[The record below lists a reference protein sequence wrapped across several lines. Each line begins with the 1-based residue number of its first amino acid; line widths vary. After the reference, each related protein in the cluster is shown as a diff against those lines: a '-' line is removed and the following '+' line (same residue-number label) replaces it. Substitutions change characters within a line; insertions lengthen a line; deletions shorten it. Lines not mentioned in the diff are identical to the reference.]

1 MGIENSKSE
10 KGRYKLLSIIG
21 ARPQIIK
28 SAAISRA
35 IRNHF
40 GNYFEEIILHT
51 GQHYDQNMSDVFFIE
66 MEIPQPNYNLSVG
79 SGSHGLQ
86 TAKMI
91 QGIEEVL
98 VQTKPDAVIVYGDTN
113 STMAGAIA
121 ASKLKIPVVHIE
133 AGLRSF
139 NKSMPEEI
147 NRIVCDHTSTM
158 LFTPTRTGLK
168 NLEREGL
175 HCADGDDNI
184 EMEGQEFSL
193 DNPGVFHTGDVMF
206 DNTLFF
212 AELAEKK
219 NPLNQ
224 IKINP
229 LNKSAAGGSQSEN
242 ITLKENEYILATIHR
257 DSNTEDAYRM
267 KSIFNALLDISEQ
280 YKRIIVM
287 PLHPR
292 TAKVLE
298 ERLGETVYNKVKNS
312 NYIKVI
318 PGVSFFEMI
327 TLEKNAEII
336 ITDSGG
342 VQKESY
348 FLGKPCLIL
357 RPQTEWVEIVEKGAA
372 LLVDD
377 DYDDIV
383 KGYAKMLNKKID
395 FPPIFGDG
403 RAAENI
409 LGILKNSME
418 HKLIM
423 TSILG

>member
-1 MGIENSKSE
+1 MGIVNISNDK
-10 KGRYKLLSIIG
+10 KKYKLLSIIG

-35 IRNHF
+35 IRNHYS
-40 GNYFEEIILHT
+40 NCFEEIILHT

-79 SGSHGLQ
+79 SGSHGTQ

-91 QGIEEVL
+91 QGIEEVIL
-98 VQTKPDAVIVYGDTN
+98 ATQPDAVIVYGDTN
-113 STMAGAIA
+113 STMAGSIA
-121 ASKLKIPVVHIE
+121 ASKLKVPVVHIE

-147 NRIVCDHTSTM
+147 NRIVSDHTSTM
-158 LFTPTRTGLK
+158 LFSPTRTGIK
-168 NLEREGL
+168 NLEKEGL
-175 HCADGDDNI
+175 FCSDGGDNI
-184 EMEGQEFSL
+184 EMEGDEFSM

-212 AELAEKK
+212 AEIAAKK
-219 NPLNQ
+219 KPLSKFNVEQ
-224 IKINP
+224 I
-229 LNKSAAGGSQSEN
+229 NKTASAQNSN
-242 ITLKENEYILATIHR
+242 YILKENEYILATIHR
-257 DSNTEDAYRM
+257 DSNTENAYRL
-267 KSIFNALLDISEQ
+267 KSIFHALIDLSEKYQ
-280 YKRIIVM
+280 KIIIM

-298 ERLGETVYNKVKNS
+298 ERLGEAMYKLVLNS
-312 NYIKVI
+312 NFIKII

-327 TLEKNAEII
+327 TLEKNAELI

-342 VQKESY
+342 VQKEAY
-348 FLGKPCLIL
+348 FLSKPSLIL

-377 DYDDIV
+377 DYDDII
-383 KGYAKMLNKKID
+383 KGYEKMRFKKID

-403 RAAENI
+403 KAAENI
-409 LGILKNSME
+409 LDILKKSME

-423 TSILG
+423 TSILR

>member
-1 MGIENSKSE
+1 MGSDNTTKE

-35 IRNHF
+35 IRNNYS
-40 GNYFEEIILHT
+40 NYFEEIILHT
-51 GQHYDQNMSDVFFIE
+51 GQHYDQNMSDIFFVE
-66 MEIPQPNYNLSVG
+66 MEIPQPHYNLSVG

-98 VQTKPDAVIVYGDTN
+98 ISTKPDAVIVYGDTN

-175 HCADGDDNI
+175 HCSDGGDNI
-184 EMEGQEFSL
+184 EMEGEEFSM

-219 NPLNQ
+219 NPLSKFKLKQ
-224 IKINP
+224 
-229 LNKSAAGGSQSEN
+229 LNKPTSAEVN
-242 ITLKENEYILATIHR
+242 NVTLKPNEYILATIHR
-257 DSNTEDAYRM
+257 DSNTENAYRM
-267 KSIFNALLDISEQ
+267 KSIFHAIIDLSEQ
-280 YKRIIVM
+280 YEKIVVM

-298 ERLGETVYNKVKNS
+298 ERLGNELYQKVLNS
-312 NYIKVI
+312 KFIKVV

-327 TLEKNAEII
+327 TLEKNAELI

-342 VQKESY
+342 VQKEAY

-377 DYDDIV
+377 DYDDIL
-383 KGYAKMLNKKID
+383 KGYDKMRSRTIN

-403 RAAENI
+403 KAAENI
-409 LGILKNSME
+409 LEIIKNSME

-423 TSILG
+423 TGILG

>member
-1 MGIENSKSE
+1 MGSDNTTKE

-35 IRNHF
+35 IRDHYS
-40 GNYFEEIILHT
+40 NYFEEIILHT

-66 MEIPQPNYNLSVG
+66 MEIPQPHYNLSVG

-98 VQTKPDAVIVYGDTN
+98 VATKPDAVIVYGDTN

-175 HCADGDDNI
+175 HCSDGGDNI
-184 EMEGQEFSL
+184 EMEGEEFSM

-219 NPLNQ
+219 NPLSKFKLQ
-224 IKINP
+224 Q
-229 LNKSAAGGSQSEN
+229 LNKPTSAEKSNESLEP
-242 ITLKENEYILATIHR
+242 NEYVLATIHR

-267 KSIFNALLDISEQ
+267 KSIFNALIDLSEQ
-280 YKRIIVM
+280 YEKIIVM

-298 ERLGETVYNKVKNS
+298 ERLGDELYKKVLNS
-312 NYIKVI
+312 KFIKVV

-327 TLEKNAEII
+327 TLEKNAELI

-342 VQKESY
+342 VQKEAY

-377 DYDDIV
+377 DYDDIL
-383 KGYAKMLNKKID
+383 KGYAKMRGRQIN

-403 RAAENI
+403 KAAENI
-409 LGILKNSME
+409 LGIIKNSME

-423 TSILG
+423 TAILG

>member
-1 MGIENSKSE
+1 MGIVNISNDK
-10 KGRYKLLSIIG
+10 KKYKLLSIIG

-35 IRNHF
+35 IRNHYS
-40 GNYFEEIILHT
+40 NCFEEIILHT

-79 SGSHGLQ
+79 SGSHGTQ

-91 QGIEEVL
+91 QGIEEVIL
-98 VQTKPDAVIVYGDTN
+98 ATQPDAVIVYGDTN
-113 STMAGAIA
+113 STMAGSIA
-121 ASKLKIPVVHIE
+121 ASKLKVPVVHIE

-147 NRIVCDHTSTM
+147 NRIVSDHTSTM
-158 LFTPTRTGLK
+158 LFSPTRTGIK
-168 NLEREGL
+168 NLEKEGL
-175 HCADGDDNI
+175 FCSDGGDNI
-184 EMEGQEFSL
+184 EMEGDEFSM

-212 AELAEKK
+212 AEIAAKK
-219 NPLNQ
+219 NPLSKFNVEQ
-224 IKINP
+224 I
-229 LNKSAAGGSQSEN
+229 NKTASAQNSN
-242 ITLKENEYILATIHR
+242 YILKENEYILATIHR
-257 DSNTEDAYRM
+257 DSNTENAYRL
-267 KSIFNALLDISEQ
+267 KSIFHALIDLSEKYQ
-280 YKRIIVM
+280 KIIIM

-298 ERLGETVYNKVKNS
+298 ERLGEAMYKLVLNS
-312 NYIKVI
+312 NFIKII

-327 TLEKNAEII
+327 TLEKNAELI

-342 VQKESY
+342 VQKEAY
-348 FLGKPCLIL
+348 FLSKPSLIL

-377 DYDDIV
+377 DYDDII
-383 KGYAKMLNKKID
+383 KGYEKMRFKKID

-403 RAAENI
+403 KAAENI
-409 LGILKNSME
+409 LDILKKSME

-423 TSILG
+423 TSILR

>member
-1 MGIENSKSE
+1 MGIVNISNDK
-10 KGRYKLLSIIG
+10 KKYKLLSIIG

-35 IRNHF
+35 IRNHYS
-40 GNYFEEIILHT
+40 NCFEEIILHT

-79 SGSHGLQ
+79 SGSHGTQ

-91 QGIEEVL
+91 QGIEEVIL
-98 VQTKPDAVIVYGDTN
+98 ATQPDAVIVYGDTN
-113 STMAGAIA
+113 STMAGSIA
-121 ASKLKIPVVHIE
+121 ASKLKVPVVHIE

-147 NRIVCDHTSTM
+147 NRIVSDHTSTM
-158 LFTPTRTGLK
+158 LFSPTRTGIK
-168 NLEREGL
+168 NLEKEGL
-175 HCADGDDNI
+175 FCSDGGDNI
-184 EMEGQEFSL
+184 EMEGDEFSM

-212 AELAEKK
+212 AEIAAKK
-219 NPLNQ
+219 NPLSKFNVEQ
-224 IKINP
+224 I
-229 LNKSAAGGSQSEN
+229 NKTASAQNSN
-242 ITLKENEYILATIHR
+242 YILKENEYILATIHR
-257 DSNTEDAYRM
+257 DSNTENAYRL
-267 KSIFNALLDISEQ
+267 KSIFHALIDLSEKYQ
-280 YKRIIVM
+280 KIIIM

-298 ERLGETVYNKVKNS
+298 ERLGEAMYKLVLNS
-312 NYIKVI
+312 NFIKII

-327 TLEKNAEII
+327 TLEKNAELI

-342 VQKESY
+342 VQKEAY
-348 FLGKPCLIL
+348 FLSKPSLIL

-377 DYDDIV
+377 DHDDII
-383 KGYAKMLNKKID
+383 KGYEKMRFKKID

-403 RAAENI
+403 KAAENI
-409 LGILKNSME
+409 LDILKKSME

-423 TSILG
+423 TSILR

>member
-1 MGIENSKSE
+1 MGIVNISNDK
-10 KGRYKLLSIIG
+10 KKYKLLSIIG

-35 IRNHF
+35 IRNHYS
-40 GNYFEEIILHT
+40 NCFEEIILHT

-79 SGSHGLQ
+79 SGSHGTQ

-91 QGIEEVL
+91 QGIEEVIL
-98 VQTKPDAVIVYGDTN
+98 ATQPDAVIVYGDTN
-113 STMAGAIA
+113 STMAGSIA
-121 ASKLKIPVVHIE
+121 ASKLKVPVVHIE

-147 NRIVCDHTSTM
+147 NRIVSDHTSTM
-158 LFTPTRTGLK
+158 LFSPTRTGIK
-168 NLEREGL
+168 NLEKEGL
-175 HCADGDDNI
+175 FCSDGGDNI
-184 EMEGQEFSL
+184 EMEGDEFSM

-212 AELAEKK
+212 AEIAAKK
-219 NPLNQ
+219 NPLSKFNVEQ
-224 IKINP
+224 I
-229 LNKSAAGGSQSEN
+229 NKTASAQNSN
-242 ITLKENEYILATIHR
+242 YILKENEYILATIHR
-257 DSNTEDAYRM
+257 DSNTENAYRL
-267 KSIFNALLDISEQ
+267 KSIFHALIDLSEKYQ
-280 YKRIIVM
+280 KIIIM

-298 ERLGETVYNKVKNS
+298 ERLGEAMYKLVLNS
-312 NYIKVI
+312 NFIKII

-327 TLEKNAEII
+327 TLEKNAELI

-342 VQKESY
+342 VQKEAY
-348 FLGKPCLIL
+348 FLSKPSLIL

-377 DYDDIV
+377 DYDDII
-383 KGYAKMLNKKID
+383 KGYEKMRFKKID

-403 RAAENI
+403 KAAENI
-409 LGILKNSME
+409 LDILKKSME

-423 TSILG
+423 TSILK

>member
-1 MGIENSKSE
+1 MGSDNTTKE

-35 IRNHF
+35 IRNNYS
-40 GNYFEEIILHT
+40 NYFEEIILHT
-51 GQHYDQNMSDVFFIE
+51 GQHYDQNMSDIFFVE
-66 MEIPQPNYNLSVG
+66 MEIPQPHYNLSVG

-98 VQTKPDAVIVYGDTN
+98 ISTKPDAVIVYGDTN

-175 HCADGDDNI
+175 HCSDGGDNI
-184 EMEGQEFSL
+184 EMEGEEFSM

-219 NPLNQ
+219 NPLSKFKLKQ
-224 IKINP
+224 
-229 LNKSAAGGSQSEN
+229 LNKPTSAEVN
-242 ITLKENEYILATIHR
+242 NVTLKPNEYILATIHR
-257 DSNTEDAYRM
+257 DSNTENAYRM
-267 KSIFNALLDISEQ
+267 KSIFHAIIDLSEQ
-280 YKRIIVM
+280 YEKIVVM

-298 ERLGETVYNKVKNS
+298 ERLGNELYQKVLNS
-312 NYIKVI
+312 KFIKVV

-327 TLEKNAEII
+327 TLEKNAELI

-342 VQKESY
+342 VQKEAY

-383 KGYAKMLNKKID
+383 KGYEKMRSRTIN

-403 RAAENI
+403 KAAENI
-409 LGILKNSME
+409 LEIIKNSME

-423 TSILG
+423 TGILG

>member
-1 MGIENSKSE
+1 MESKKSNG
-10 KGRYKLLSIIG
+10 KYKLLSVIG

-28 SAAISRA
+28 AAAISRA
-35 IRNHF
+35 IRHQFSNC
-40 GNYFEEIILHT
+40 FEEIILHT
-51 GQHYDQNMSDVFFIE
+51 GQHYDQNMSEVFFEE
-66 MEIPQPNYNLSVG
+66 MDIPKPHFNLGVG

-86 TAKMI
+86 TARMI

-98 VQTKPDAVIVYGDTN
+98 VETKPDAVIVYGDTN
-113 STMAGAIA
+113 STMAGSIA
-121 ASKLKIPVVHIE
+121 ACKLKIPVVHIE

-168 NLEREGL
+168 NLAREGL
-175 HCADGDDNI
+175 LCADGDDNI
-184 EMEGQEFSL
+184 EMHNEMFSM

-212 AELAEKK
+212 AELADEKIPLKDFEINQLNYPEGKPVK
-219 NPLNQ
+219 NVPLE
-224 IKINP
+224 K
-229 LNKSAAGGSQSEN
+229 G
-242 ITLKENEYILATIHR
+242 EYILATIHR
-257 DSNTEDAYRM
+257 DSNTENSYRM
-267 KSIFNALLDISEQ
+267 QSIFKALVNLSETH
-280 YKRIIVM
+280 KRLIIM

-292 TAKVLE
+292 TEKVLR
-298 ERLGETVYNKVKNS
+298 ERLGEDLYSKVEKS
-312 NYIKVI
+312 EFIKVV

-327 TLEKNAEII
+327 TLEKNAELI

-377 DYDDIV
+377 DYDDII
-383 KGYAKMLNKKID
+383 KGYEKMKTRKIE

-403 RAAENI
+403 KAAESI
-409 LGILKNSME
+409 LEIIRNTME
-418 HKLIM
+418 HRLIM

>member
-1 MGIENSKSE
+1 MGSDNTTKE

-35 IRNHF
+35 IRDHYS
-40 GNYFEEIILHT
+40 NYFEEIILHT

-66 MEIPQPNYNLSVG
+66 MEIPQPHYNLSVG

-98 VQTKPDAVIVYGDTN
+98 VATKPDAVIVYGDTN

-175 HCADGDDNI
+175 HCSDGGDNI
-184 EMEGQEFSL
+184 EMEGEEFSM

-219 NPLNQ
+219 NPLSKFKLQ
-224 IKINP
+224 Q
-229 LNKSAAGGSQSEN
+229 LNKPTSAEKSNESLE
-242 ITLKENEYILATIHR
+242 TNEYVLATIHR

-267 KSIFNALLDISEQ
+267 KSIFNALIDLSEQ
-280 YKRIIVM
+280 YEKIIVM

-298 ERLGETVYNKVKNS
+298 ERLGDELYKKVLNS
-312 NYIKVI
+312 KFIKVV

-327 TLEKNAEII
+327 TLEKNAELI

-342 VQKESY
+342 VQKEAY

-377 DYDDIV
+377 DYDDIL
-383 KGYAKMLNKKID
+383 KGYAKMRGRQIN

-403 RAAENI
+403 KAAENI
-409 LGILKNSME
+409 LGIIKNSME

-423 TSILG
+423 TAILG

>member
-1 MGIENSKSE
+1 MGSDNTTKE

-35 IRNHF
+35 IRDHYS
-40 GNYFEEIILHT
+40 NYFEEIILHT

-66 MEIPQPNYNLSVG
+66 MEIPQPHYNLSVG

-98 VQTKPDAVIVYGDTN
+98 VATKPDAVIVYGDTN

-175 HCADGDDNI
+175 HCSDGGDNI
-184 EMEGQEFSL
+184 EMEGEEFSM

-219 NPLNQ
+219 NPLSKFKLQ
-224 IKINP
+224 Q
-229 LNKSAAGGSQSEN
+229 LNKPTSAEKSNES
-242 ITLKENEYILATIHR
+242 LKPNEYVLATIHR

-267 KSIFNALLDISEQ
+267 KSIFNALIDLSEQ
-280 YKRIIVM
+280 YEKIIVM

-298 ERLGETVYNKVKNS
+298 ERLGDELYKKVLNS
-312 NYIKVI
+312 KFIKVV

-327 TLEKNAEII
+327 TLEKNAELI

-342 VQKESY
+342 VQKEAY

-377 DYDDIV
+377 DYDDIL
-383 KGYAKMLNKKID
+383 KGYAKMRGRQIN

-403 RAAENI
+403 KAAENI
-409 LGILKNSME
+409 LGIIKNSME

-423 TSILG
+423 TAILG

>member
-1 MGIENSKSE
+1 MGSDNTTKE

-35 IRNHF
+35 IRDHYS
-40 GNYFEEIILHT
+40 NYFEEIILHT

-66 MEIPQPNYNLSVG
+66 MEIPQPHYNLSVG

-98 VQTKPDAVIVYGDTN
+98 VATKPDAVIVYGDTN

-175 HCADGDDNI
+175 HCSDGGDNI
-184 EMEGQEFSL
+184 EMEGEEFSM

-219 NPLNQ
+219 NPLSKFKLQ
-224 IKINP
+224 Q
-229 LNKSAAGGSQSEN
+229 LNKPTSAEKSNESLEP
-242 ITLKENEYILATIHR
+242 NEYVLATIHR

-267 KSIFNALLDISEQ
+267 KSIFNALIDLSEQ
-280 YKRIIVM
+280 YEKIIVM

-298 ERLGETVYNKVKNS
+298 ERLGDELYKKVLNS
-312 NYIKVI
+312 KFIKVV

-327 TLEKNAEII
+327 TLEKNAELI

-342 VQKESY
+342 VQKEAY

-377 DYDDIV
+377 DYVDII
-383 KGYAKMLNKKID
+383 KGYDKMRGRQIN

-403 RAAENI
+403 KAAENI
-409 LGILKNSME
+409 LGIIKNSME

-423 TSILG
+423 TAILG

>member
-1 MGIENSKSE
+1 MEPGKSKE
-10 KGRYKLLSIIG
+10 KYKLLSIIG

-35 IRNHF
+35 IRNRF
-40 GNYFEEIILHT
+40 NQNFEEIILHT
-51 GQHYDQNMSDVFFIE
+51 GQHYDQNMSEVFFRE
-66 MEIPQPNYNLSVG
+66 MNIPEPHYNLNVG
-79 SGSHGLQ
+79 SGSHGVQ

-91 QGIEEVL
+91 QGIEDVL
-98 VQTKPDAVIVYGDTN
+98 QKTKPDAVIVYGDTN

-147 NRIVCDHTSTM
+147 NRIVCDHTSTI
-158 LFTPTRTGLK
+158 LFSPTRTGVK
-168 NLEREGL
+168 NLAREGL
-175 HCADGDDNI
+175 FCSDGNDNI
-184 EMEGQEFSL
+184 EMDSVEFSM

-206 DNTLFF
+206 DNTLYF
-212 AELAEKK
+212 AGIADKK
-219 NPLNQ
+219 VPLKEFKLNQ
-224 IKINP
+224 LNNP
-229 LNKSAAGGSQSEN
+229 GATANKNEP
-242 ITLKENEYILATIHR
+242 LKEGHYILATIHR
-257 DSNTEDAYRM
+257 DSNTESAFRM
-267 KSIFNALLDISEQ
+267 KSIFNALIDLSEN
-280 YKRIIVM
+280 YERIIVM

-298 ERLGETVYNKVKNS
+298 DRIGPALYEKVKNS
-312 NYIKVI
+312 KFIKII

-327 TLEKNAEII
+327 TLEKNAELI

-372 LLVDD
+372 ILVDD
-377 DYDDIV
+377 DYEEII
-383 KGYAKMLNKKID
+383 KGYDKMRNRKID

-403 RAAENI
+403 NAAESI
-409 LGILKNSME
+409 LEILLNSME

-423 TSILG
+423 TNILG